1 MLKYFHTGIAQLVE
15 HRSPKPGVGSSS
27 LSARAKIIF
36 IFRRLG
42 GFCFALV
49 FYFIL
54 VYSGY
59 AMDIVIVV
67 FVNILAAFLA
77 VIAYIFAVLLFAFML
92 GGFLIAILG
101 YFRVKRLEN
110 PEILQNKIKSHRRV
124 LNIFTGIF
132 LTIIAGVVIILMM
145 GGGFGLIVVWLG
157 GLIATPFAYVIIYN
171 LSFIIFAKIKDIR
184 LKLQELEMLKR
195 SNRF

>member
-1 MLKYFHTGIAQLVE
+1 M
-15 HRSPKPGVGSSS
+15 
-27 LSARAKIIF
+27 
-36 IFRRLG
+36 
-42 GFCFALV
+42 
-49 FYFIL
+49 
-54 VYSGY
+54 
-59 AMDIVIVV
+59 
-67 FVNILAAFLA
+67 
-77 VIAYIFAVLLFAFML
+77 FAVLLFAFIL

-110 PEILQNKIKSHRRV
+110 PETLQNKIKSHRRV

-132 LTIIAGVVIILMM
+132 LTIIAGVVVILMM
-145 GGGFGLIVVWLG
+145 GGGFAMIVVWLG

-171 LSFIIFAKIKDIR
+171 LSFIIFAKLKDIR

>member
-1 MLKYFHTGIAQLVE
+1 MTLL
-15 HRSPKPGVGSSS
+15 
-27 LSARAKIIF
+27 
-36 IFRRLG
+36 
-42 GFCFALV
+42 

-59 AMDIVIVV
+59 AMGINFITIFFGLIFFLGFIFTVLIT
-67 FVNILAAFLA
+67 AF
-77 VIAYIFAVLLFAFML
+77 IL

-132 LTIIAGVVIILMM
+132 LFIS
-145 GGGFGLIVVWLG
+145 IVHIYITAEGANFAMIYTWLC
-157 GLIATPFAYVIIYN
+157 GLIAMPFAYVIIYN
-171 LSFIIFAKIKDIR
+171 LSFIIFAKLKDIR

>member
-1 MLKYFHTGIAQLVE
+1 
-15 HRSPKPGVGSSS
+15 
-27 LSARAKIIF
+27 
-36 IFRRLG
+36 
-42 GFCFALV
+42 
-49 FYFIL
+49 
-54 VYSGY
+54 
-59 AMDIVIVV
+59 MDIVIVI
-67 FVNILAAFLA
+67 FFKILTFFFA
-77 VIAYIFAVLLFAFML
+77 VITFMFAVLLAAFIL

-110 PEILQNKIKSHRRV
+110 PETLQNKIKSYRRI

-132 LTIIAGVVIILMM
+132 LTIMASVFVIILIRKTDNTE
-145 GGGFGLIVVWLG
+145 LLLVTG

-171 LSFIIFAKIKDIR
+171 LSFIIFAKRKDIR

>member
-1 MLKYFHTGIAQLVE
+1 MVSYGHSSVGRAQVSKTWCREFESLCPCQICLFTPEMVFFYFVIV
-15 HRSPKPGVGSSS
+15 
-27 LSARAKIIF
+27 
-36 IFRRLG
+36 
-42 GFCFALV
+42 FC
-49 FYFIL
+49 FIL

-59 AMDIVIVV
+59 VMDINFITIFFHFYFFLV
-67 FVNILAAFLA
+67 FM
-77 VIAYIFAVLLFAFML
+77 FAVLLFAFML

-110 PEILQNKIKSHRRV
+110 PEILQDKIKSHRRV

-132 LTIIAGVVIILMM
+132 LAIIAGVVIILMM
-145 GGGFGLIVVWLG
+145 GGGFAMVVVWLG

-171 LSFIIFAKIKDIR
+171 LSFIIFAKLKDIR
-184 LKLQELEMLKR
+184 LKLEELEILKR

>member
-1 MLKYFHTGIAQLVE
+1 M
-15 HRSPKPGVGSSS
+15 
-27 LSARAKIIF
+27 
-36 IFRRLG
+36 
-42 GFCFALV
+42 
-49 FYFIL
+49 
-54 VYSGY
+54 
-59 AMDIVIVV
+59 
-67 FVNILAAFLA
+67 
-77 VIAYIFAVLLFAFML
+77 FAVLLAAFIL

-132 LTIIAGVVIILMM
+132 LTIMASVFVIILIRKTDNTE
-145 GGGFGLIVVWLG
+145 LLLVTG

-171 LSFIIFAKIKDIR
+171 LSFIIFAKRKDIR

>member
-1 MLKYFHTGIAQLVE
+1 M
-15 HRSPKPGVGSSS
+15 
-27 LSARAKIIF
+27 
-36 IFRRLG
+36 
-42 GFCFALV
+42 LV

-59 AMDIVIVV
+59 VMDIVIGI
-67 FVNILAAFLA
+67 FVNILASFLA
-77 VIAYIFAVLLFAFML
+77 VITYIFAVLLFAFML

-101 YFRVKRLEN
+101 YFRAKRLEN
-110 PEILQNKIKSHRRV
+110 PEILQDKIKSHRRV

-145 GGGFGLIVVWLG
+145 GGGFGLVVVWLG

-171 LSFIIFAKIKDIR
+171 LSFIIFAKLKDIR
-184 LKLQELEMLKR
+184 LKLQELEMLR
-195 SNRF
+195 RRQ

>member
-1 MLKYFHTGIAQLVE
+1 MVSYGHSSVGRAQVSKTWCRE
-15 HRSPKPGVGSSS
+15 FKS
-27 LSARAKIIF
+27 LCPCQICLFTPEVVFF
-36 IFRRLG
+36 IFV
-42 GFCFALV
+42 LV

-59 AMDIVIVV
+59 VMDNVIVI
-67 FVNILAAFLA
+67 FVNILASLLA
-77 VIAYIFAVLLFAFML
+77 VITYIFAVLLFAFML

-132 LTIIAGVVIILMM
+132 LTIIAGVVVILMM
-145 GGGFGLIVVWLG
+145 GGGFAMIVVWLG

-184 LKLQELEMLKR
+184 LKLEELEMLKR
-195 SNRF
+195 GNRF

>member
-1 MLKYFHTGIAQLVE
+1 MPNLSFYT
-15 HRSPKPGVGSSS
+15 RSG
-27 LSARAKIIF
+27 
-36 IFRRLG
+36 
-42 GFCFALV
+42 V

-54 VYSGY
+54 VFFILVYNVY
-59 AMDIVIVV
+59 VMDIVIVI
-67 FVNILAAFLA
+67 FFNILASLLA
-77 VIAYIFAVLLFAFML
+77 VITYMFAVLLFAFIL

-110 PEILQNKIKSHRRV
+110 PETLQNKIKSHRRV

-132 LTIIAGVVIILMM
+132 LTIIAGVVVILMM
-145 GGGFGLIVVWLG
+145 GGGFAMIVVWLG
-157 GLIATPFAYVIIYN
+157 GLIAMPFAYVIIYN
-171 LSFIIFAKIKDIR
+171 LSFIIFAKLKDIR

>member
-1 MLKYFHTGIAQLVE
+1 
-15 HRSPKPGVGSSS
+15 
-27 LSARAKIIF
+27 
-36 IFRRLG
+36 
-42 GFCFALV
+42 
-49 FYFIL
+49 
-54 VYSGY
+54 
-59 AMDIVIVV
+59 MDIVIVI
-67 FVNILAAFLA
+67 FFNILASLLA
-77 VIAYIFAVLLFAFML
+77 VITYMFAVLLFAFIL

-110 PEILQNKIKSHRRV
+110 PETLQNKIKSHRRV

-145 GGGFGLIVVWLG
+145 GGGFAMIVVWLG
-157 GLIATPFAYVIIYN
+157 GLIAMPFAYVIIYN
-171 LSFIIFAKIKDIR
+171 LSFIIFAKLKDIR